1 MTCDGHWT
9 AGARRWA
16 GLAVLAA
23 TTAVVVGCNRPAEDE
38 SPDPAMTDTPEAVAP
53 VEPTAT
59 SRETET
65 TTKTLAEPE
74 APAMPDAAA
83 TPQEAPASA
92 EAVDAEQP
100 VEAPAKPDPTMA
112 EAEALLSAGKP
123 YLAVNGRSPIP
134 AEGETIDKP
143 IAAVR
148 LLDEELVNMPEVD
161 APPPGTI
168 IPWTEAK
175 KYLGHRITVEG
186 TIVNTYNYN
195 GNICFLNFDK
205 DWQGKFYITSF
216 KELFPELPEA
226 PEDYFLNKKVRF
238 TGKVLLHKG
247 RPNIELRSPKQFEI
261 VE

>member
-1 MTCDGHWT
+1 M
-9 AGARRWA
+9 
-16 GLAVLAA
+16 AVLTA
-23 TTAVVVGCNRPAEDE
+23 TTAVVVGCNRPAENE
-38 SPDPAMTDTPEAVAP
+38 SPDPAMTDTPEAVAQA
-53 VEPTAT
+53 EPTAT
-59 SRETET
+59 SEATEA
-65 TTKTLAEPE
+65 TTKTPVEPE
-74 APAMPDAAA
+74 AQAMPDAAA

-92 EAVDAEQP
+92 EAVDAEHP
-100 VEAPAKPDPTMA
+100 VEAPAKPEPAM
-112 EAEALLSAGKP
+112 AEALLSAGKP
-123 YLAVNGRSPIP
+123 YLAANGRSPIP
-134 AEGETIDKP
+134 EKGETIDKP
-143 IAAVR
+143 IAPVR
-148 LLDEELVNMPEVD
+148 LMDDELVNMPEVD
-161 APPPGTI
+161 APPPGTV

-226 PEDYFLNKKVRF
+226 PEDYFLNKNVRF